1 MLKKNLSFMLACI
14 TMFSAI
20 AVTTPYS
27 KTLQIPKTV
36 SAAKTYTISPNSAVY
51 KGNYKNASA
60 YNSTT
65 KQYFL
70 IRSYLEMLEKK
81 GGGKL
86 ILKKCTYKI

>member
-1 MLKKNLSFMLACI
+1 MLKKNLSFMLAGI
-14 TMFSAI
+14 IMFSAI

-27 KTLQIPKTV
+27 KTLQIQKTV

-51 KGNYKNASA
+51 KGNYKNSSA

-70 IRSYLEMLEKK
+70 IRSYFEIIEKNRV
-81 GGGKL
+81 GKKIIKILNL
-86 ILKKCTYKI
+86 I